1 MKLKLFPKFLSIMVI
16 LAVVPLIIVGL
27 RMININRVALQGSIL
42 ELHTHMASSLAEK
55 IDDYMSNLEG
65 KLSFI
70 VNSENVT
77 GMSWAQRQAM
87 LQSLLE
93 TSRHFVNISVVDKEG
108 NELIKVYNPAI
119 EKAPSLVKRTPDDSL
134 RKALGGRY
142 DISPVYYSNHK
153 PRINIVYPFGKDHVI
168 FIETS
173 LEAIWDRIRQS
184 RIGNTGFAFMVDS
197 AGRIIAHPDPDKA
210 ERFEDASN
218 LDIVKAV
225 LSGSTVGSAE
235 FKDAA
240 GVDMV
245 GAYAPLA
252 MMKWGLVIQQAKSD
266 AYSSAVK
273 MRRDAIVWIMI
284 SIIAAA
290 FVGLA
295 TARSLTKPVFALI
308 RGAERVA
315 DGDFNQKVKV
325 TSRDELEMLADTFN
339 KMTGRLKQYNDMNV
353 DRIIEEKT
361 KTDAVIYSIADGLIM
376 TDFSGRVML
385 LNRQARNMLDVKQE
399 IDNISLL
406 DYIKDKSI
414 AESLREMIIE
424 KKDEK
429 TTKEFRI
436 NKRIIEARTDT
447 VKTEKG
453 KNLGILTILHD
464 ITLEKQLET
473 MKDDFIHSITHD
485 LRSPM
490 TSIRGFMEILLDGSA
505 GEITEQQREFLQIMD
520 DSSKKLLGLINNI
533 LDVAKLES
541 GKIDITLSRVNAGR
555 LVNNIVKA
563 LKLRAEKGQ
572 ITLRAKETAKL
583 PDINADAGL
592 LERTIENLISNAL
605 KFTPAGGRVSVETE
619 DFEDRIQVSVTDTGE
634 GIPQNFLNKVFDKF
648 QQVEN
653 SMTKKKGTG
662 LGLAI
667 SRYIVEAHRG
677 KIWVESEPGKGSK
690 FQFYI
695 PKNLGKNDSGQIIIG
710 G

>member
-1 MKLKLFPKFLSIMVI
+1 
-16 LAVVPLIIVGL
+16 
-27 RMININRVALQGSIL
+27 
-42 ELHTHMASSLAEK
+42 
-55 IDDYMSNLEG
+55 
-65 KLSFI
+65 
-70 VNSENVT
+70 
-77 GMSWAQRQAM
+77 
-87 LQSLLE
+87 
-93 TSRHFVNISVVDKEG
+93 
-108 NELIKVYNPAI
+108 
-119 EKAPSLVKRTPDDSL
+119 
-134 RKALGGRY
+134 
-142 DISPVYYSNHK
+142 
-153 PRINIVYPFGKDHVI
+153 
-168 FIETS
+168 
-173 LEAIWDRIRQS
+173 
-184 RIGNTGFAFMVDS
+184 MVDS

-399 IDNISLL
+399 IENISLL